1 MGIIFSPPF
10 SIEDAIARGQDVYEV
25 LFASWGVT
33 DAPPSTLFANMQ
45 FPTAGQPGI
54 PSSVSGI
61 AIGPKSTVDRCWVS
75 YNPGKRRTANDPAN
89 KENILRMLSVD
100 SPLIFTQASPGP
112 GVRNVPGA
120 INDPVNTLADK
131 GAFYI
136 FPMADHP
143 MGGGGDPITFPY
155 PRRQDTTVLPPTY
168 TDVNG
173 VLRTFLFVFPTA
185 TQPLAMNTFLHLY
198 LYLKQPPI
206 QFIPTKRA
214 PLQLQGNFSY
224 PPGSIGQE
232 LIVAQ
237 IPTFGR
243 KAIKVMMRAGK
254 AADFRVGALR
264 AIGQEVGMLE
274 QPIDQALAVPALTP
288 TVLSPCNECCHYADY
303 TNLYMTPL
311 TNDGTGVT
319 FQFTAYD

>member
-25 LFASWGVT
+25 LFAGWGLT
-33 DAPPSTLFANMQ
+33 DAPPSTQFANMQ

-75 YNPGKRRTANDPAN
+75 YNPGKRRTANDPLQQ
-89 KENILRMLSVD
+89 ENLLRALSVD

-120 INDPVNTLADK
+120 INDPVTTLADK

-143 MGGGGDPITFPY
+143 LGGGGDPITFKY
-155 PRRQDTTVLPPTY
+155 PRVQATTVLPPTY

-173 VLRTFLFVFPTA
+173 VIRTFNFVADTA
-185 TQPLAMNTFLHLY
+185 TQPRAMSPFLHLY

-206 QFIPTKRA
+206 QFIPHKRA
-214 PLQLQGNFSY
+214 PLHVQGSFLY
-224 PPGSIGQE
+224 PADSIGTE
-232 LIVAQ
+232 FIVAQ

-243 KAIKVMMRAGK
+243 RAIKVMMRGG

-264 AIGQEVGMLE
+264 AIGQEAAMFE
-274 QPIDQALAVPALTP
+274 QPVDQALAVPAGTP

-303 TNLYMTPL
+303 TNLYITPT
-311 TNDGTGVT
+311 TNAVTGVT